1 MAGIPDIPDLS
12 GSLTS
17 SDQSVKLVINKMPS
31 QDSLGE
37 VTLNGN
43 ELYLVPKT
51 TQPIQIYSVGTTAP
65 SNTNLLWIDTNSGT
79 PLLKYYDGS
88 NWINVGAVWS

>member
-43 ELYLVPKT
+43 ELYH
-51 TQPIQIYSVGTTAP
+51 
-65 SNTNLLWIDTNSGT
+65 
-79 PLLKYYDGS
+79 
-88 NWINVGAVWS
+88 